1 MWGLFPTR
9 FVFLSPLHS
18 PFSAQRFFH
27 SALHWQSP
35 SPCSG
40 PCCFS
45 RRASSELPSSP
56 MNSFHVCDSQL
67 PPHMRHAR
75 PRLCLLC
82 DMGSH
87 PPLLSLKSYCKLLCP
102 PLHTLHAPKVS
113 LSLILPQHKAINMGP
128 ACRRHSINTYWM
140 NEIWGSTFCCFSLV
154 LKPSVLFN
162 CEQRVDAQGILMINL
177 SHHSQNNYLV
187 FSCLCPF
194 LFWHRNASSLFS
206 HPWSMLFPWSS
217 LLTCHEIP
225 FYCQYSTRFWN
236 LGQGQEPKPVAS
248 KTPQS
253 PTYGMETVLPG
264 GETPQSCG
272 STYSPKQSIC
282 AGVTCLHSS
291 SGKAKAIS
299 LNGPNP
305 WNNRR
310 FLWIKK

>member
-1 MWGLFPTR
+1 MQEALNKYLLNERDLGIHLLLLFSCSQA
-9 FVFLSPLHS
+9 LSTIQLWTES
-18 PFSAQRFFH
+18 R
-27 SALHWQSP
+27 
-35 SPCSG
+35 CSG
-40 PCCFS
+40 
-45 RRASSELPSSP
+45 
-56 MNSFHVCDSQL
+56 N
-67 PPHMRHAR
+67 
-75 PRLCLLC
+75 
-82 DMGSH
+82 
-87 PPLLSLKSYCKLLCP
+87 
-102 PLHTLHAPKVS
+102 
-113 LSLILPQHKAINMGP
+113 
-128 ACRRHSINTYWM
+128 
-140 NEIWGSTFCCFSLV
+140 
-154 LKPSVLFN
+154 
-162 CEQRVDAQGILMINL
+162 LMINL

-194 LFWHRNASSLFS
+194 LSWHRNASSLFS